1 MRNRWAG
8 WLLLVAAAFL
18 AGACGVPPDSSPH
31 AIQRGAV
38 PYGLL
43 SPSIPTTTTTTVP
56 TGLQV
61 PVRIYLTE
69 PSGRLIAVARDVSYP
84 APLSVVVAALLAGPT
99 GAEAAN
105 GFSSAIPAGTRL
117 LNATDTAGVATV
129 DLGGNFGQLA
139 GAGQVLAVAQIVFT
153 VTELAGIHAVAFTLD
168 GQAIAVP
175 AANGAQVDTPVTRSQ
190 YASLAPD

>member
-1 MRNRWAG
+1 
-8 WLLLVAAAFL
+8 
-18 AGACGVPPDSSPH
+18 
-31 AIQRGAV
+31 
-38 PYGLL
+38 
-43 SPSIPTTTTTTVP
+43 
-56 TGLQV
+56 
-61 PVRIYLTE
+61 
-69 PSGRLIAVARDVSYP
+69 
-84 APLSVVVAALLAGPT
+84 
-99 GAEAAN
+99 
-105 GFSSAIPAGTRL
+105 